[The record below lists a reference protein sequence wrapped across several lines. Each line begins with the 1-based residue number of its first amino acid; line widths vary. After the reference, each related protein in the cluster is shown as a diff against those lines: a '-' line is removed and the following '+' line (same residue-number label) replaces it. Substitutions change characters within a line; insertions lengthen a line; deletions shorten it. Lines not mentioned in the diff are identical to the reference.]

1 MSKNEVLSQWLD
13 PDEVRSLAEGLL
25 ATTPVTQMPSH
36 ESVFGKSFEGFDDE
50 SAPPESVPVPVAVP
64 APPMKAVRV
73 EQKPTK
79 IVAEPVTPVPQ
90 PDSEPE
96 PAPPVSKEPQPP
108 TQPDPFRKDLSRV
121 APTAPAQKASPF
133 KVASSQKP
141 APKSPPVPPS
151 LPKALDTFAGWLKKQ
166 APIQAAFLCDP
177 KGKVVLDE
185 IGSEKLIKVA
195 RSLSLASLS
204 KGAAGSGGLLQVKIA
219 KDRMMEILPLKS
231 EEGHSIAGLVVA
243 RPLAS
248 EALVT
253 IRRSFEAALSRS
265 STSGE

>member
-1 MSKNEVLSQWLD
+1 MSENEVVSQWVD

-25 ATTPVTQMPSH
+25 AKTPVSQMPSH

-50 SAPPESVPVPVAVP
+50 SAPSETVPVPVAAP
-64 APPMKAVRV
+64 APPKEAVRV
-73 EQKPTK
+73 EQKPTS
-79 IVAEPVTPVPQ
+79 IVAEPVTPVQQ
-90 PDSEPE
+90 PDPQPE
-96 PAPPVSKEPQPP
+96 PAPPISKE
-108 TQPDPFRKDLSRV
+108 TQPDPFRTDLSRV
-121 APTAPAQKASPF
+121 APIAQVQKASPF
-133 KVASSQKP
+133 KVASSKKP
-141 APKSPPVPPS
+141 APKSHPVSPS
-151 LPKALDTFAGWLKKQ
+151 LPKALNTFAGWLKKQ
-166 APIQAAFLCDP
+166 TPIHAAFLCDP

-204 KGAAGSGGLLQVKIA
+204 KGASGSGGLLQVEIA
-219 KDRMMEILPLKS
+219 KNQMMEILPLRS

-253 IRRSFEAALSRS
+253 IRRSFETALSRS